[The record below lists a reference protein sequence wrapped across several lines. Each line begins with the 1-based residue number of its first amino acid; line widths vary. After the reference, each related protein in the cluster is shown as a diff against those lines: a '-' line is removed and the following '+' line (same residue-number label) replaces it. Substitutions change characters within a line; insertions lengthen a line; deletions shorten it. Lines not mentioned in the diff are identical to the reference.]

1 MWWDLK
7 ISLTTVSHMAS
18 CNLGNLF
25 LEVWKLA
32 EMYHFAIYKISDLV
46 SVNFTK
52 SNFIDK
58 SDGFRNLQQ
67 LR

>member
-1 MWWDLK
+1 
-7 ISLTTVSHMAS
+7 MAS